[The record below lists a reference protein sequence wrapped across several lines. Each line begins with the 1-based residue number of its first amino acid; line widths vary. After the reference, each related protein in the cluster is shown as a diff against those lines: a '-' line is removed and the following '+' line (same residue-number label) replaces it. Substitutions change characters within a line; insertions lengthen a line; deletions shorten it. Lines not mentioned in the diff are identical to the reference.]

1 MNHTLC
7 WTDIPVRD
15 LDRAVAF
22 YSAVLG
28 AAVLKPSAGPGM
40 EFGLLPG
47 FDKGVSGC
55 LTAGPDEVPSHQG
68 PLVYLSVNG
77 RLDAALTAAVAA
89 KGKILRPKH
98 QIGEHGFRAI
108 IEDSEGN
115 RIALHSMTA

>member
-15 LDRAVAF
+15 LGRAIAF

-28 AAVLKPSAGPGM
+28 ADVLRQSAGQGM

-47 FDKGVSGC
+47 YDKGVSGC
-55 LTAGPDEVPSHQG
+55 LSVGPDQVPSHHG

-77 RLDAALTAAVAA
+77 RLDAALVAAVAA
-89 KGKILRPKH
+89 KGKVLQPKH
-98 QIGEHGFRAI
+98 QIGAHGFRAL
-108 IEDSEGN
+108 IEDTEGN

>member
-7 WTDIPVRD
+7 WTEIPVRD
-15 LDRAVAF
+15 LDRAIAF

-28 AAVLKPSAGPGM
+28 AAVHKQTGGGQ

-55 LTAGPDEVPSHQG
+55 LSAGSDQVPSHHG
-68 PLVYLSVNG
+68 PLIYLNVNG
-77 RLDAALTAAVAA
+77 RLDAALAAVVTA
-89 KGKILRPKH
+89 KGKALRSKH
-98 QIGEHGFRAI
+98 DIGPHGFRAI

>member
-28 AAVLKPSAGPGM
+28 ATVLRQSGGGQ

-47 FDKGVSGC
+47 YDKGVSGC
-55 LTAGPDEVPSHQG
+55 LSAGPDQMPSHHG
-68 PLVYLSVNG
+68 PLIYLSVNG
-77 RLDAALTAAVAA
+77 RLDAALAAAVTA
-89 KGKILRPKH
+89 KGKVLQPKTS
-98 QIGEHGFRAI
+98 IGPHGFRAI

-115 RIALHSMTA
+115 RVALHSMTA

>member
-15 LDRAVAF
+15 LDRATAF

-28 AAVLKPSAGPGM
+28 EAVPRQSGGGQD
-40 EFGLLPG
+40 FGLLPG
-47 FDKGVSGC
+47 YDKGVSGC
-55 LTAGPDEVPSHQG
+55 LSAGPDQVPSHHG
-68 PLVYLSVNG
+68 PLIYLSMNG
-77 RLDAALTAAVAA
+77 RLDDALKAAVAA
-89 KGKILRPKH
+89 KGKVLRPKH
-98 QIGEHGFRAI
+98 DIGPHGFRAI

>member
-15 LDRAVAF
+15 LNRAVAF

-28 AAVLKPSAGPGM
+28 AAVLKQSGGGQ

-47 FDKGVSGC
+47 YDKGVSGC
-55 LTAGPDEVPSHQG
+55 LSAGPDQVPSHHG
-68 PLVYLSVNG
+68 PLIYMSVNG
-77 RLDAALTAAVAA
+77 RLDAALAAVVAA
-89 KGKILRPKH
+89 NGKVLRPKH
-98 QIGEHGFRAI
+98 DIGPHGFRAI

-115 RIALHSMTA
+115 RVALHSMTA